1 MKCHNLHRVK
11 LALIED
17 DDIYISIILN
27 RLNNIGIE
35 NINIFKSGEAFFE
48 SDKKNPDIIILD
60 YNLEKKMNGL
70 DVLKKIKECQIKTK
84 VILFTNEH
92 DDAIYK
98 TCLANGAIDF
108 IEKGLYSFGKLE
120 VVVSHIAN
128 QILESRKLEKRSVLQ
143 YIISLFW

>member
-35 NINIFKSGEAFFE
+35 NINIFKSGEAFFD

-98 TCLANGAIDF
+98 TCLA
-108 IEKGLYSFGKLE
+108 
-120 VVVSHIAN
+120 
-128 QILESRKLEKRSVLQ
+128 
-143 YIISLFW
+143 